1 MLIGESFIDATE
13 ELCNMATKTISP
25 FNVFLMLTLI
35 TFWGS
40 SFVVVKL
47 ILREGL
53 TPVGIATFRF
63 LIAGGLFLAA
73 LLLKKS
79 VNREYRLIV
88 EGRDALALLI
98 LALTGVTFFFTIQY
112 TGIKMAGASIAA
124 ILVCLLSPILI
135 TVLSARIF
143 KEHLTKRQVF
153 GIGTAAAGTF
163 TVVVGGSPSFQGNT
177 EFFLGSLLLLSTPF
191 LWATYTLLGKK
202 IMQKYDAFLIVAYV
216 TMLGGLCLVPF
227 SLAENSF
234 HQIFSIS
241 LYEWLA
247 ILYLSF
253 TCSLVGYYVWFYV
266 LKKVDATVT
275 SSFMFV
281 EPLITGVFAVTF
293 VGETLNLFILA
304 GGLLIFAGLY
314 LVTKR

>member
-1 MLIGESFIDATE
+1 MVSAESFIDVKA
-13 ELCNMATKTISP
+13 ELGNMATKAISA
-25 FNVFLMLTLI
+25 FHVFLMLTLI
-35 TFWGS
+35 IFWGS

-47 ILREGL
+47 ILNEGL

-63 LIAGGLFLAA
+63 LIAGGFFLAV
-73 LLLKKS
+73 LLLRKG
-79 VNREYRLIV
+79 VNRHYRLLV
-88 EGRDALALLI
+88 EGRDALALLA
-98 LALTGVTFFFTIQY
+98 LALAGVTFFFTIQY
-112 TGIKMAGASIAA
+112 TGIEMAGASIAA

-135 TVLSARIF
+135 TVFSAKIF
-143 KEHLTKRQVF
+143 KEHLTKKQVL
-153 GIGTAAAGTF
+153 GIGIAAAGTF

-177 EFFLGSLLLLSTPF
+177 EFFLGTLLLLSTPL

-202 IMQKYDAFLIVAYV
+202 IMQRYDAFLVVAYV

-234 HQIFSIS
+234 CQVFSLS

-247 ILYLSF
+247 ILYLAV
-253 TCSLVGYYVWFYV
+253 TCSLVGYYIWFYV
-266 LKKVDATVT
+266 LKKVDAAVT
-275 SSFMFV
+275 SSFLFV

-293 VGETLNLFILA
+293 AGETLNLFILA

>member
-1 MLIGESFIDATE
+1 M
-13 ELCNMATKTISP
+13 
-25 FNVFLMLTLI
+25 
-35 TFWGS
+35 
-40 SFVVVKL
+40 
-47 ILREGL
+47 LREGL
-53 TPVGIATFRF
+53 TPIGIATFRF

-79 VNREYRLIV
+79 MNRKYRLLV
-88 EGRDALALLI
+88 EGRDAPALLI

-143 KEHLTKRQVF
+143 KEHLSKRQVL
-153 GIGTAAAGTF
+153 GIGIAAAGTF

-202 IMQKYDAFLIVAYV
+202 IMQKYDAFLIVAYA
-216 TMLGGLCLVPF
+216 TMLGGLCLAPF
-227 SLAENSF
+227 SFAENSF
-234 HQIFSIS
+234 QQIFSIS

-253 TCSLVGYYVWFYV
+253 TCSLVGYYIWFYV
-266 LKKVDATVT
+266 LKKVDAAVT
-275 SSFMFV
+275 SSFLFV
-281 EPLITGVFAVTF
+281 EPLVTGVFAVTF
-293 VGETLNLFILA
+293 VGETLNPLILA

-314 LVTKR
+314 LVTKRQL